1 MNPIRMNPIP
11 MLLACLWSL
20 AIPNVFSADPIIF
33 IHREYPEEHRFIFY
47 AVLEGVYEEGFSEE
61 TVSTLLGEKGTE
73 HFVIGCPIC
82 EPAYDA
88 LHAYRDAPKFTSK
101 KVSQKGFGTGL
112 SDEERALV
120 SGTVEDRRKF
130 IRTLVSRWIEARFS
144 LLKLP
149 EDREKALRESLRKMS
164 EKGTALLENFKKG
177 GNGDLLSKVYAD
189 WEFCPSCSGATL
201 HGPAAAER

>member
-1 MNPIRMNPIP
+1 MKPLSIFV
-11 MLLACLWSL
+11 ACLLSL
-20 AIPNVFSADPIIF
+20 SSTSILAADPVVF
-33 IHREYPEEHRFIFY
+33 IHREFSDEHRFIFY
-47 AVLEGVYEEGFSEE
+47 AVLEGAYEEGISDE
-61 TVSTLLGEKGTE
+61 TVATLLGEKGNE

-82 EPAYDA
+82 GPAYDA

-112 SDEERALV
+112 SDEERNLV

-144 LLKLP
+144 LLDLP
-149 EDREKALRESLRKMS
+149 EDREEALRESLQKMS

-201 HGPAAAER
+201 HGPTAER

>member
-1 MNPIRMNPIP
+1 MKPILI
-11 MLLACLWSL
+11 LLACLSSL
-20 AIPNVFSADPIIF
+20 ALPNAFSAEPIIF

-47 AVLEGVYEEGFSEE
+47 AVLEGAYEEGLSDE
-61 TVSTLLGEKGTE
+61 TVSSLLGEKGNE

-82 EPAYDA
+82 DPAYDA
-88 LHAYRDAPKFTSK
+88 LHAYRDAPKFTAK

-144 LLKLP
+144 LLDLP
-149 EDREKALRESLRKMS
+149 EDREKALRESLQKMS
-164 EKGTALLENFKKG
+164 EKGTALLEDFKKR
-177 GNGDLLSKVYAD
+177 GNGDLLAKVYAD

-201 HGPAAAER
+201 HGPAAKR

>member
-1 MNPIRMNPIP
+1 MKSLSIFV
-11 MLLACLWSL
+11 ACLLSL
-20 AIPNVFSADPIIF
+20 SSTSILASDPVVF
-33 IHREYPEEHRFIFY
+33 IHREFSDEHRFIFY
-47 AVLEGVYEEGFSEE
+47 AVLEGAYEEGISDE
-61 TVSTLLGEKGTE
+61 TVATLLGEKGNE

-82 EPAYDA
+82 GPAYDA

-112 SDEERALV
+112 SDEERNLV

-144 LLKLP
+144 LLDLP
-149 EDREKALRESLRKMS
+149 EDREEALRESLQKMS

-201 HGPAAAER
+201 HGPTAER

>member
-1 MNPIRMNPIP
+1 MKPIP
-11 MLLACLWSL
+11 IFFATLLMLGTPPTITAE
-20 AIPNVFSADPIIF
+20 PVIF
-33 IHREYPEEHRFIFY
+33 IHREFPEEHRFIFY
-47 AVLEGVYEEGFSEE
+47 AVLEGAYEAGLSEE
-61 TVSTLLGEKGTE
+61 TVSTLLGEKGNE

-82 EPAYDA
+82 DPAYNA

-144 LLKLP
+144 LLDLP
-149 EDREKALRESLRKMS
+149 EDREKALRESLQKMS
-164 EKGTALLENFKKG
+164 EKGTAVLENFKKG
-177 GNGDLLSKVYAD
+177 GNGDQLAKAYAD

-201 HGPAAAER
+201 HGPPAGNR